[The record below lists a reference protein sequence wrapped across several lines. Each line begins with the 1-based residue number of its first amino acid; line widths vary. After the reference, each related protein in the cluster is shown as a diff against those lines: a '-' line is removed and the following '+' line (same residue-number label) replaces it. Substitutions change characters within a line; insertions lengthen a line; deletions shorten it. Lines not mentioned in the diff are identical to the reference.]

1 MINLCISLKLLHND
15 LSVIL
20 VLHYSVTILRFL
32 VLLVPAPFI
41 DLRLSEPCGLRD
53 SATCLLGPVRILGI
67 LLHQV
72 LHLVWVLS
80 VSLFSVFNT
89 LLMHHWLIKAI
100 IERLNSLLR
109 VVSLV
114 V

>member
-1 MINLCISLKLLHND
+1 MINLCISLELLHND

-20 VLHYSVTILRFL
+20 LLHYSVTILRFL
-32 VLLVPAPFI
+32 VLLVPAPLI
-41 DLRLSEPCGLRD
+41 DLRLSKPCCLGD
-53 SATCLLGPVRILGI
+53 SATCLLGPVGILSI

-80 VSLFSVFNT
+80 ISLFSVFNT
-89 LLMHHWLIKAI
+89 LLHQWLVEAVVG
-100 IERLNSLLR
+100 LYLLLR
-109 VVSLV
+109 VVLLV

>member
-1 MINLCISLKLLHND
+1 LINLCISLKLLHNY

-20 VLHYSVTILRFL
+20 LLHYSVTILRFL

-41 DLRLSEPCGLRD
+41 DLRLSEPCSLRD
-53 SATCLLGPVRILGI
+53 SATCLLGPVGILGI

-89 LLMHHWLIKAI
+89 LLMHHWLIQAI
-100 IERLNSLLR
+100 IERLNLLLR